1 MFFTELEYRMNGG
14 IVRLSEISIRGHL
27 TCPKGIGP
35 RRSFGRIPSTTYSG
49 SIPNC
54 PPGKTYETVRAIS
67 SYRRGPVRRRRFLCR
82 VSIRLK
88 ETPESVLRESSVLLP
103 PRVCPPPC
111 SAPPHTLYGVGVE
124 QLFCS
129 TCSTVLRST
138 YTSGATRRT
147 NGLAPIPS
155 LGWPCLL
162 STWAREW
169 GEARTPQSARV
180 RPA

>member
-35 RRSFGRIPSTTYSG
+35 RRSLAVFQARRTAGQFRIVRPAKHMRQFGQFRHTG
-49 SIPNC
+49 
-54 PPGKTYETVRAIS
+54 VAR
-67 SYRRGPVRRRRFLCR
+67 VRRRRFLCR

-88 ETPESVLRESSVLLP
+88 ETPESVLRESSVLLH

-111 SAPPHTLYGVGVE
+111 SAPPHTLYGWSGATF
-124 QLFCS
+124 LPHLLHL
-129 TCSTVLRST
+129 LRST

-147 NGLAPIPS
+147 NGISAYPIPRLALPAFN
-155 LGWPCLL
+155 LG
-162 STWAREW
+162 
-169 GEARTPQSARV
+169 ARV
-180 RPA
+180 G